1 MALLGTKY
9 TMTQDFYKDKL
20 IASGIDVLI
29 PEEDDIAF
37 VNRVIYDELCRGII
51 SPDSRHAYTEIIGK
65 LKANGAQGVIL
76 GCTEIGL
83 LIHQEDSPLPV
94 FDTTVIHARK
104 AALLSVRCP

>member
-1 MALLGTKY
+1 MKTLGLLGGMSWESTVTY
-9 TMTQDFYKDKL
+9 YQIINET
-20 IASGIDVLI
+20 
-29 PEEDDIAF
+29 

-65 LKANGAQGVIL
+65 LKANGAQSVIL

>member
-1 MALLGTKY
+1 MKTLGLLGGMSWESTVTY
-9 TMTQDFYKDKL
+9 YQIINET
-20 IASGIDVLI
+20 
-29 PEEDDIAF
+29 

>member
-1 MALLGTKY
+1 MKTLGLLGGMSWESTVTY
-9 TMTQDFYKDKL
+9 YQIINET
-20 IASGIDVLI
+20 
-29 PEEDDIAF
+29 

-65 LKANGAQGVIL
+65 LKANGAQGAIL